1 VGLIHRFTFSVK
13 DFKNLINLARKC
25 NMEFFYM
32 LNDGKLH
39 YSSID
44 REHYTLLQVF
54 FNCFDVKE
62 LEEFSNPRGILDVA
76 DVWKTIYKLK
86 DGNIAYDVPM
96 VSRSWG
102 ALYYAN
108 KMIYHKVLEE
118 SPYTPIIPR
127 IKGETIE
134 FKIGLRSLLNAVES
148 ITEDRFSLFTVK
160 GEVGI
165 GNVEDEKVT
174 DTSPLY
180 VKAIG
185 DFSNFIYNKERVLNA
200 LQGLYQLC
208 NSSAV
213 AMVKVNERRLL
224 ILELPFKLGNIKYVT
239 TSIYLEKARAMF
251 NGRDVSDVKQPR
263 TEESGREAAVNHESA
278 QNATV

>member
-25 NMEFFYM
+25 GMEFFYM
-32 LNDGKLH
+32 INDGQLH

-54 FNCFDVKE
+54 FSCFDVKE
-62 LEEFSNPRGILDVA
+62 LETFGDPRGILDVA

-86 DGNIAYDVPM
+86 DGNIVYDVPM

-102 ALYYAN
+102 ALYYTN

-118 SPYTPIIPR
+118 RPYTPIIPR
-127 IKGETIE
+127 IEGETIE

-180 VKAIG
+180 VKATG

-251 NGRDVSDVKQPR
+251 NGRDVSDGKQPR
-263 TEESGREAAVNHESA
+263 TEESGREAAVNHEST